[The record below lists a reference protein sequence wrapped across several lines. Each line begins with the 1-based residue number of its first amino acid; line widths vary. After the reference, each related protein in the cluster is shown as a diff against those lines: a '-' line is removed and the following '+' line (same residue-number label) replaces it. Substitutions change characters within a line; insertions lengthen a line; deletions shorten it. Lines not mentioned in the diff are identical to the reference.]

1 MNTQP
6 DSKKEGT
13 LGKILKTAWRV
24 NRLVWKE
31 KKGVILALLALLI
44 LLSAAPIVRS
54 AVQGLFI
61 NELVKVAGSGVLN
74 QLLLFFLVGIIAVDF
89 LTSALNPIQTYLN
102 EHFRSKV
109 RQHFLL
115 AVLKKKSE
123 LDMAVHEDP
132 QNLTLMEKINQ
143 NGIWRMEA
151 VPSSI
156 LRMLGYIITLL
167 LSCAV
172 IGLTEGWILLLI
184 ILGAL
189 PEVWMQAKIAKDS
202 WQYENTFSEKRRQ
215 IWDMKYL
222 FDEASSVMEL
232 KIFGNTGYFWQ
243 KIKTLWEQV
252 LHGELRQEKR
262 RALTQVFSMV
272 LSTIPTALATVWFVW
287 QVLQGH
293 MQVGTMT
300 FVIAAIV
307 SFQSSLARIS
317 GETGYFYENI
327 LFASDVLQLLDLH
340 PVIKSP
346 PNAVVIAPQS
356 TPEIIFENVTFTY
369 PTAGSASLKN
379 FSLTISPGEK
389 IAFVGINGAGKTT
402 FIKLLCR
409 FYDPQQGRILVDGKD
424 LRSIDLESWYRHLGI
439 IFQDYSNYRLITKEA
454 ISLGNTRA
462 PISTDAARQAA
473 VSAEAHSFIDN
484 WQQKYD
490 QQLGKIFSS
499 GVEPS
504 GGQWQKLALSRVFYR
519 GANVLVLDEPTA
531 AIDAAAEAQ
540 IFEKMAALPKDK
552 TVILIS
558 HRFSTVRQA
567 DRIAV
572 VDAGRL
578 IELGS
583 HSQLLAA
590 DQTYARL
597 FKLQAQGYQ

>member
-156 LRMLGYIITLL
+156 LRMLGYVITLL

-262 RALTQVFSMV
+262 RALAQVFSMV

-346 PNAVVIAPQS
+346 PNAMVIPPQS